1 MNRDQ
6 FPHRPRLV
14 LAGAVAF
21 ALIAW
26 PALESRAATPA
37 AGTVGPLSSSASW
50 TGQTYVVG
58 VNADPAGCPPAADPA
73 NLRCDHY
80 YLTVDVPPSY
90 WAANTGG
97 VRIDITCPS
106 SVNDFDLYVYDAS
119 GAQVGA
125 SAGPTCTESVFLKNP
140 SGTYEVRVVPAT
152 VLAGG
157 YSGTAIFASTPGG
170 PTQGPPRSTGGLAF
184 GPATVTDAQR
194 TEGEP
199 LSVIDS
205 SGAYW
210 ESGPFGASTN
220 LSFIHRSV
228 DHGDQFNI
236 VTPLSIGVRPDA
248 PPGGGDTDIVVDDQ
262 GYAYFSDLEDLAGIG
277 VSVSNDH
284 GNSFRKN
291 PFGGANGGIDRQWL
305 AVDNGSTAAATDNT
319 VFLTFRQLAT
329 GSYIYSTPGSTGPAD
344 PVGGIVYQPA
354 EAPPQTT
361 DNSGAPCGQM
371 RFDPVRRNLYLPCG
385 GGDHVIIT
393 VGHVAPGQRTGIL
406 FHTVNTPPS
415 PGGNVSNLFPV
426 VSTDAAGNLYAV
438 WVDRKDYN
446 VYYTASTD
454 EGATFGPIVRI
465 NGGPDANTNIMPWT
479 QAGSAGTLVA
489 VWYGNAARLDPNLM
503 PSWTVNRQSATAYKW
518 YGYASVITNAL
529 SATPTF
535 AQARFTEKPMHYGQI
550 CTNGTL
556 CVSGGDRTMADYF
569 GVTLDRDGRLRI
581 VHNDTTSQHHGAHL
595 FETRQLAGPT
605 AFGTVISEPPP
616 GDPTLDPTG
625 DAQSPHYAPVSGPG
639 SNQPQLDFTGIALSQ
654 PDLKTL
660 RVQMGLAKLATFA
673 APPGKANAV
682 WMTRFQA
689 LSRGDQGEE
698 SYRIFYVG
706 AESVAGGSP
715 SFFAGSGSS
724 SQGAVAGNGC
734 VITTPDTCKVVQYPA
749 EFAARGAIDGDTFTI
764 DVPLDGFGPGRPI
777 LGNRLYNVTA
787 LSFGRDNARTDL
799 YTDVDATRSF
809 DFTLGNVTPVPLPC
823 GGQQDEGS
831 GEADEGNGRHGQ
843 FAFVCNDGGEKADY
857 RDDGSG
863 TSFRS
868 TRTDSASSDPVSHSA
883 TMTGAGLNAGHLVTF
898 TLVAVD
904 SAVAGGSIT
913 LTLSDGTAI
922 TGRLT
927 SGAIH
932 LR

>member
-1 MNRDQ
+1 MTRAQ
-6 FPHRPRLV
+6 WTHSHR
-14 LAGAVAF
+14 LAPAGLAVA
-21 ALIAW
+21 ALLVAFS
-26 PALESRAATPA
+26 SRAATPP
-37 AGTVGPLSSSASW
+37 AGTVGPASTNTSW
-50 TGQTYVVG
+50 TGQTYVAG
-58 VNADPAGCPPAADPA
+58 VNADPAACPPATDPA

-80 YLTVDVPPSY
+80 YLTVDVPSSY

-106 SVNDFDLYVYDAS
+106 ASNDFDLYVYDAA
-119 GAQVGA
+119 GTQVGH
-125 SAGPTCTESVFLKNP
+125 SAGATCTESVFLKNP
-140 SGTYEVRVVPAT
+140 SGTYEVRVLPAT
-152 VLAGG
+152 VVMGG
-157 YSGTAIFASTPGG
+157 YSGTALFASNPGG
-170 PTQGPPRSTGGLAF
+170 PTQGPPRTTGGLAF
-184 GPATVTDAQR
+184 GPATVVDAQR

-210 ESGPFGASTN
+210 ESGPFGSSTN
-220 LSFIHRSV
+220 QSFLHRSV
-228 DHGDQFNI
+228 DRGDQFNI
-236 VTPLSIGVRPDA
+236 VTPLSVGVRPDA
-248 PPGGGDTDIVVDDQ
+248 PPGGGDTDVVVDDQ
-262 GYAYFSDLEDLAGIG
+262 GYVYFSDLEELAGIG

-291 PFGGANGGIDRQWL
+291 PFGGANAAIDRQWL
-305 AVDNGSTAAATDNT
+305 AVDNGLTAAATDNT
-319 VFLTFRQLAT
+319 VFLTFRQLGT
-329 GSYIYSTPGSTGPAD
+329 GSYIYSTPGSTGPTD

-354 EAPPQTT
+354 TAAPQTT
-361 DNSGAPCGQM
+361 VNTGAPCGQM

-385 GGDHVIIT
+385 GGDHVIIS
-393 VGHVAPGQRTGIL
+393 VGHVEPKQRTGIV
-406 FHTVNTPPS
+406 FHTVTTPAS
-415 PGGNVSNLFPV
+415 PGGDVSNLFPV

-446 VYYTASTD
+446 VYYAASTD
-454 EGATFGPIVRI
+454 EGAHWGPIVRI

-489 VWYGNAARLDPNLM
+489 VWYGTSERLDPNLM
-503 PSWTVNRQSATAYKW
+503 ASWTVNRQAATAYKW

-529 SATPTF
+529 SATPAF

-556 CVSGGDRTMADYF
+556 CISGGDRTMADYF
-569 GVTLDRDGRLRI
+569 GVSLDRDGRLRI

-605 AFGTVISEPPP
+605 AFGTVLSETPP
-616 GDPTLDPTG
+616 GDPTFDPTG
-625 DAQSPHYAPVSGPG
+625 DAQSPHYAPVTGPG
-639 SNQPQLDFTGIALSQ
+639 QNQPQLDFTGIALSQ

-660 RVQMGLAKLATFA
+660 RVQMGLQKLATFA
-673 APPGKANAV
+673 PPPGKANAV
-682 WMTRFQA
+682 WLTRFQA

-698 SYRIFYVG
+698 SYRIFYLG
-706 AESVAGGSP
+706 AESVAGGLP

-724 SQGAVAGNGC
+724 SQGAVPGTGC

-749 EFAARGAIDGDTFTI
+749 EFAAKGSVQGDIITI

-777 LGNRLYNVTA
+777 LGSTLYNVTA
-787 LSFGRDNARTDL
+787 LTFGRDNSRTDL

-809 DFTLGNVTPVPLPC
+809 DFTLGSVGPVPLTC
-823 GGQQDEGS
+823 GDQHDDGA
-831 GEADEGNGRHGQ
+831 GETDEGNGKHGH

-857 RDDGSG
+857 RDDGTG

-883 TMTGAGLNAGHLVTF
+883 TMTGAGVNAGHLVTF

-922 TGRLT
+922 TGKLT

-932 LR
+932 IR